1 MSNWRKFMPKKT
13 YMGSNRIISEGFFDK
28 LKSFLSKKP
37 KFSKDQKKEI
47 LKKSGLDK
55 DITQLNKSVDKL
67 EKSLKHLPDDYPPL
81 PRFTLSDFL

>member
-1 MSNWRKFMPKKT
+1 
-13 YMGSNRIISEGFFDK
+13 MGSNRIISEGFFDK

>member
-1 MSNWRKFMPKKT
+1 MSVKKS
-13 YMGSNRIISEGFFDK
+13 YMNKNSILSEGFFDK
-28 LKSFLSKKP
+28 IKSFLSKKP
-37 KFSKDQKKEI
+37 KLSMDRKKEI
-47 LKKSGLDK
+47 LKKAGLNK